1 MLEIHS
7 FLSLQE
13 LECNVLD
20 LQQDGPHSE
29 LGRGAFGAV
38 YRMKH
43 KPTGTIMAVKVI
55 LRDTC
60 INVDI
65 CTVHVPTC
73 TKGVG

>member
-1 MLEIHS
+1 MISPYFVVLCTH
-7 FLSLQE
+7 QE

-55 LRDTC
+55 HLEILNQC
-60 INVDI
+60 
-65 CTVHVPTC
+65 
-73 TKGVG
+73 